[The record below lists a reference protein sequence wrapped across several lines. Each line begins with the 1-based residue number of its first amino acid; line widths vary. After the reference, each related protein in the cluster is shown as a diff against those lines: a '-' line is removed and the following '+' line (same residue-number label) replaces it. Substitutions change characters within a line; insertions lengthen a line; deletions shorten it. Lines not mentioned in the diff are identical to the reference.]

1 MKLIKRMKKNSEHII
16 QSFFPALPNLE
27 GEIPFKGGR
36 FVTSTF
42 CSNKFFA
49 KLEVH

>member
-1 MKLIKRMKKNSEHII
+1 MKVPGAMKKNSEQIP
-16 QSFFPALPNLE
+16 QSFSPVPPNLK

-42 CSNKFFA
+42 CNDKILSS
-49 KLEVH
+49 